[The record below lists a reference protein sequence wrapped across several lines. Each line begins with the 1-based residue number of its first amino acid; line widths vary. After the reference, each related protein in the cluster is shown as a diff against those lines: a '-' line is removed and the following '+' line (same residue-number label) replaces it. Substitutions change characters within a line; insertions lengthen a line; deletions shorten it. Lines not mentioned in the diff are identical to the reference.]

1 MNPAGGRVVPRSQ
14 ISVGLD
20 PVLRGSLA
28 QMAANRVLVID
39 YFASQRCSV
48 VIGDLTCQLRAT
60 PPGPDYV
67 ELAPI
72 EGVRLFAE
80 MRLLAILGDGG
91 PSLRMGGPLFA
102 RHLAVDLEEPERW
115 IDFLEGPGV
124 LAGKRRFRPGSRP
137 GTGERAGR
145 P

>member
-1 MNPAGGRVVPRSQ
+1 MNPAGGTVVPRSQ

-20 PVLRGSLA
+20 PGLRGSLA
-28 QMAANRVLVID
+28 QMAVKRVLVID
-39 YFASQRCSV
+39 YFASRRCSV
-48 VIGDLTCQLRAT
+48 VIGDLTCRLRAT

-80 MRLLAILGDGG
+80 MRLLAVLGEGG
-91 PSLRMGGPLFA
+91 SSLRMGGPPFA
-102 RHLAVDLEEPERW
+102 RHLAIDLEEPELW
-115 IDFLEGPGV
+115 IDFLDGPGV
-124 LAGKRRFRPGSRP
+124 LAGKDRFRPRP
-137 GTGERAGR
+137 RTPTGERAGR